1 MSVRFKYAKDPGHA
15 YPSSWRYEG
24 YPCRREVMQ
33 GIALAQSDPNK
44 VGIASFVTMSGEN
57 SNPVLVLKLEVML
70 ATT

>member
-1 MSVRFKYAKDPGHA
+1 
-15 YPSSWRYEG
+15 
-24 YPCRREVMQ
+24 MQ